1 MVLKKTRERP
11 QPLRRLAPA
20 VRENWNRAVL
30 RCLEPDPGKR
40 YQAAR
45 ELLVDLE
52 SRSSRL
58 RLFRRFLRQRRRWI
72 RGTGAAA
79 AVVLLA
85 WLGWWLW
92 PAHPGAEARL
102 AWESGAWALQAG
114 EPILAAGRLEQ
125 ASAGHRLPAIVHAQL
140 AQAWLEAGF
149 AARARKELCTV
160 SMAQNVVARQA

>member
-1 MVLKKTRERP
+1 
-11 QPLRRLAPA
+11 RLAPA

-52 SRSSRL
+52 SRSSQL
-58 RLFRRFLRQRRRWI
+58 RLFRRFLRQRRRWV

-92 PAHPGAEARL
+92 PAHAGAVAAARAHGPAGGVRAGRGAGGPGASGGDARAVRGGGAL
-102 AWESGAWALQAG
+102 ESGAG
-114 EPILAAGRLEQ
+114 AAPATWSRAAVERSARGASGRRGGRRE
-125 ASAGHRLPAIVHAQL
+125 G
-140 AQAWLEAGF
+140 
-149 AARARKELCTV
+149 V
-160 SMAQNVVARQA
+160 SGRGDVFP